1 MLSEQLK
8 TYRKDVETETKLI
21 LLAHIYE
28 CSLTWLS
35 SSTSIKSGGM
45 EPKRIF
51 SENGCGHA
59 NVVQKDDY

>member
-8 TYRKDVETETKLI
+8 TYRKDVETETRLI